1 MKILSILVGSL
12 LLVGCGNSNLP
23 PAPSIKTQYS
33 IAVREGVAYCL
44 QYEIQSVHPYKVKFN
59 KVVELVECNNLNG
72 FNPHDITLMLN
83 YVDDLYS
90 FADAHKKCLVK

>member
-1 MKILSILVGSL
+1 MKILLISVLSL
-12 LLVGCGNSNLP
+12 LLISCGNSNLP
-23 PAPSIKTQYS
+23 QAPTIKNQYS
-33 IAVREGVAYCL
+33 IVVREGVAYCL
-44 QYEIQSVHPYKVKFN
+44 QYEIQSVHPYKVKFD

-72 FNPHDITLMLN
+72 FTPHDITQMLN